1 MHLISFLSFHS
12 FKSGSSYYASLS
24 SFASQK
30 TSSAHIFRNVL
41 TAATAHKTKQ
51 DATPPRI
58 TSCFFFVFRSF
69 KSGSSYHA
77 SPSWLAENRLPC
89 LNLFH
94 SMSNLF
100 SCYHVF
106 ASRTSGSAHIFRNVL
121 TAATAH
127 KTKQDATPPRITS
140 CFFFV
145 FRSCSCFA
153 RPQ

>member
-1 MHLISFLSFHS
+1 MRCHSFLE
-12 FKSGSSYYASLS
+12 YAS
-24 SFASQK
+24 
-30 TSSAHIFRNVL
+30 H
-41 TAATAHKTKQ
+41 
-51 DATPPRI
+51 
-58 TSCFFFVFRSF
+58 FFFVIHSF

-77 SPSWLAENRLPC
+77 SPSWFAENRLPC

-127 KTKQDATPPRITS
+127 KTKQDVTPSRITS

-153 RPQ
+153 RPQCDTHKKKPSDFLFSQGNPNYIRH